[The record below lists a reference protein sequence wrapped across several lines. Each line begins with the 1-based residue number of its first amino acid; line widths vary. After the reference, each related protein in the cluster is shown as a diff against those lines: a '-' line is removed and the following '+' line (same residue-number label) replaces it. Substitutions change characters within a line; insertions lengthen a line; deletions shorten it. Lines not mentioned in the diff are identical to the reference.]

1 MHGAH
6 HAVAPTQDRT
16 RDEDPREAIL
26 RHADAAEKNPM
37 WIAPAYQATQPVSI
51 FNMAEEDEEDE
62 PVAKKAKFDPNLR
75 QKF

>member
-1 MHGAH
+1 
-6 HAVAPTQDRT
+6 
-16 RDEDPREAIL
+16 
-26 RHADAAEKNPM
+26 M